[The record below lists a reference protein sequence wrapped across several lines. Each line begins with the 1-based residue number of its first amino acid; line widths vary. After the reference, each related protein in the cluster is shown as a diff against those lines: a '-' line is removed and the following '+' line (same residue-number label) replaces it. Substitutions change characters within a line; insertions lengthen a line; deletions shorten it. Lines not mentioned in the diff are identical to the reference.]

1 MYVITLQD
9 LSYKQMH
16 ELNNKLVTFGSGVSA
31 TSVDDEGK
39 SWRVSVT
46 TGDNAYTQQVLN
58 TITATLAQAV
68 VVPYYTIDQLPSDVQ
83 QRVCQAA
90 IDANIY
96 WDTWQDERNKS
107 FDVIC
112 DTLDLGWSVDN
123 YDNYYVES
131 GNSPDYYAKDIKG
144 ASRVIAYIVNR
155 WGDFKEPMYID
166 KDKHSN
172 FYKLL
177 HKKSAT
183 LPKKF
188 MQDVMPTGYCT
199 DYCFYEAYAEF
210 LDLARKQPDTIT
222 LADFCGC
229 LASAFEKEY
238 QADYEQATSIDYA
251 MKFLCQDN
259 YYTWQGRDITDVV
272 NAYMVAE

>member
-1 MYVITLQD
+1 MYIITLED
-9 LSYKQMH
+9 LSYKQLH

-46 TGDNAYTQQVLN
+46 TGDNAYTRQVLAA
-58 TITATLAQAV
+58 ITTTLSQSV

-83 QRVCQAA
+83 QRVCRDA

-107 FDVIC
+107 FDAIC
-112 DTLDLGWSVDN
+112 ERLDLQWTTDT
-123 YDNYYVES
+123 YDNYYVNEGS
-131 GNSPDYYAKDIKG
+131 NEYWALDIQG

-155 WGDFKEPMYID
+155 WGDFKKPMYVD
-166 KDKHSN
+166 KDKHST

-177 HKKSAT
+177 HKRGAA
-183 LPKKF
+183 LPQKF
-188 MQDVMPTGYCT
+188 IEDAMPTGYCA
-199 DYCFYEAYAEF
+199 DYCFYEAYTEF
-210 LDLARKQPDTIT
+210 LELARKNPYAIT

-229 LASAFEKEY
+229 LANHFQKEY
-238 QADYEQATSIDYA
+238 EADYEQATSIDYA
-251 MKFLCQDN
+251 MEFLCQDN
-259 YYTWQGRDITDVV
+259 YYTWYGKDITEVV
-272 NAYMVAE
+272 NKYLVNK

>member
-16 ELNNKLVTFGSGVSA
+16 ELNNRLVTFGSGVSA

-58 TITATLAQAV
+58 AITATLAQAV
-68 VVPYYTIDQLPSDVQ
+68 AVPYYTIDQLPSDVQ
-83 QRVCQAA
+83 QRVCQDA

-96 WDTWQDERNKS
+96 WDTWQDERNNS
-107 FDVIC
+107 FSAIC
-112 DTLDLGWSVDN
+112 DKLDLQWSCDN
-123 YDNYYVES
+123 YDNYYVEETS
-131 GNSPDYYAKDIKG
+131 NDYYTKDIIG

-155 WGDFKEPMYID
+155 WGDFKVPMYV
-166 KDKHSN
+166 DKHKQGT
-172 FYKLL
+172 FYKLM
-177 HKKSAT
+177 HKKGAARPQKYT
-183 LPKKF
+183 EDAML
-188 MQDVMPTGYCT
+188 TGYCA
-199 DYCFYEAYAEF
+199 DYCFYEAYKEF
-210 LDLARKQPDTIT
+210 IDLARQQPATIT

-229 LASAFEKEY
+229 LAGHFEKEY

-251 MKFLCQDN
+251 MEFLCQDN
-259 YYTWQGRDITDVV
+259 YYTWQGKDITDIV
-272 NAYMVAE
+272 NAYMVAK